1 MSPERITTRK
11 QLEEVLIRKSSEDAA
26 FRRELLANP
35 KAILFK
41 EFGIQ
46 VQGDLKITVLEES
59 ASNLFLVLPTR
70 PQAAGTGELAE
81 HELESV
87 AGGVVGTGANKAGDP
102 NSGLS
107 TNVLIDRVST
117 PG

>member
-1 MSPERITTRK
+1 MMSPEKITTRK
-11 QLEEVLIRKSSEDAA
+11 QLEEVLIRKASGDQA
-26 FRRELLANP
+26 FRRELISDP

-46 VQGDLKITVLEES
+46 VQGDLKISVLEES
-59 ASNLFLVLPTR
+59 ASNLFLVLPAR
-70 PQAAGTGELAE
+70 PLASVTGELAD

-87 AGGVVGTGANKAGDP
+87 AGGVVGTSANKATDK
-102 NSGLS
+102 SDLS
-107 TNVLIDRVST
+107 KNILIDPVST